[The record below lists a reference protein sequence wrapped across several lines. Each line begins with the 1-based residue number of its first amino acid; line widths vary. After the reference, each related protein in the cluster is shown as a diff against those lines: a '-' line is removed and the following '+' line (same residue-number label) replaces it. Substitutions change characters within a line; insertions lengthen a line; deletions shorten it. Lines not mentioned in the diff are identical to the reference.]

1 MLSRDSTKN
10 RFLKSRL
17 VRWGVG
23 IPVAL
28 AIVLVIVSF
37 FIDAPLRRSIENKMN
52 HELKGYAVRLP
63 GVHLSLLDLS
73 LTLKGLTVI
82 QKAHPEPAVVQ
93 IPALR
98 ASIHWRE
105 ILAGKLVAEFLL
117 ERPEININL
126 KQLRSEVASQVPLKE
141 RGWQQAVQAIY
152 PLKINSLKIRE
163 ATITYID
170 QDPKTPLILSNLN
183 LKASNIRNIRQ
194 PDQVY
199 PSQFHLD
206 TAVFTSGRATVDGA
220 ADFLAVPYPGIKG
233 DIRLEKIAL
242 DRFRAIIAKSNLSIQ
257 GGLLQASGDLEYGPK
272 VKSAHLKELT
282 IQGMSLDYTHSQ
294 RTAAAEK
301 RGAALVNKTARK
313 LNNNQDIL
321 IRADQMTLT
330 GCTLGLVN
338 KAAAKPY
345 RLFISSADLK
355 VSNVSNRAAQG
366 PAQATLRGKFMGSG
380 TTSATMHFRP
390 EKKGPEFDIYVRI
403 GETGLTTMNDLL
415 RAYGNFDVSA
425 GIFSLI
431 AELHIKHELISGY
444 IKPFFKGIQ
453 VYDRRK
459 DKDQAIFHQ
468 LYERV
473 MDGVTNILEN
483 RSRREVATKILISG
497 PAGNP
502 ETSTWQIVSGLVKNA
517 FFKAMLPTF
526 EKSGNRGKQP

>member
-1 MLSRDSTKN
+1 MLSRDSTKT
-10 RFLKSRL
+10 FFKSRL

-28 AIVLVIVSF
+28 VLVLVIVSF

-126 KQLRSEVASQVPLKE
+126 KQLRSEVASQVPIKE

-170 QDPKTPLILSNLN
+170 QDPKRPLILSHLN

-233 DIRLEKIAL
+233 DIRLEKL
-242 DRFRAIIAKSNLSIQ
+242 RWTVSDRSSPSPI
-257 GGLLQASGDLEYGPK
+257 Y
-272 VKSAHLKELT
+272 
-282 IQGMSLDYTHSQ
+282 
-294 RTAAAEK
+294 
-301 RGAALVNKTARK
+301 
-313 LNNNQDIL
+313 
-321 IRADQMTLT
+321 
-330 GCTLGLVN
+330 
-338 KAAAKPY
+338 PY
-345 RLFISSADLK
+345 RAVCSRLPVILS
-355 VSNVSNRAAQG
+355 
-366 PAQATLRGKFMGSG
+366 MGQ
-380 TTSATMHFRP
+380 R
-390 EKKGPEFDIYVRI
+390 
-403 GETGLTTMNDLL
+403 
-415 RAYGNFDVSA
+415 
-425 GIFSLI
+425 
-431 AELHIKHELISGY
+431 
-444 IKPFFKGIQ
+444 
-453 VYDRRK
+453 
-459 DKDQAIFHQ
+459 
-468 LYERV
+468 
-473 MDGVTNILEN
+473 
-483 RSRREVATKILISG
+483 
-497 PAGNP
+497 
-502 ETSTWQIVSGLVKNA
+502 
-517 FFKAMLPTF
+517 
-526 EKSGNRGKQP
+526 